1 MNVMTTTRR
10 LAATGA
16 AAALAAA
23 ALVGVTSS
31 AANAT
36 PVTNSYTCSN
46 ASFGLGPWTVGLL
59 SDAPGIEGFP
69 QVPAGFDAPG
79 GLLTLTNT
87 FTIPDSAYDT
97 LAGNGVEDISFPDF
111 AGSFGPNPVGVTGM
125 TAKVSEMTDN
135 GDGTHS
141 FQSDGLNAAFE
152 APAAG
157 TYDVLSPAS
166 FTLSATVPG
175 LGAVPVS
182 CVLTEGTAA
191 GAYTTIMVVKN
202 ASTTTGKPVARTLKT
217 TKAAKMKVTVAAGNE
232 VPTGKVIVKEGT
244 QKLGSAMLNDLGK
257 ATVTM
262 GKLSKGKHTVKVV
275 YKGDGYTL
283 AGSSEKI
290 TFTVVKP

>member
-1 MNVMTTTRR
+1 MNVMTTTSR

-23 ALVGVTSS
+23 ALVGVTTTT
-31 AANAT
+31 ANAT
-36 PVTNSYTCSN
+36 PVTNSYSCSN

-87 FTIPDSAYDT
+87 FTIPDSAYNT
-97 LAGNGVEDISFPDF
+97 LAGNGVEDVAFPDF

-152 APAAG
+152 APSAG
-157 TYDVLSPAS
+157 TYDVLSPGG
-166 FTLSATVPG
+166 FTMSATVPG
-175 LGAVPVS
+175 LGDVPVS
-182 CVLTEGTAA
+182 CVLTEGTPA
-191 GAYTTIMVVKN
+191 GAYANIMVVKN
-202 ASTTTGKPVARTLKT
+202 ASTASGKPVDRTLKT
-217 TKAAKMKVTVAAGNE
+217 TKVAKMKVTVAAGNE
-232 VPTGKVIVKEGT
+232 IPTGKVIVKEGT

-257 ATVTM
+257 ATVAM
-262 GKLSKGKHTVKVV
+262 GKLSKGKHKVKVI

-283 AGSSEKI
+283 GDNSDPI
-290 TFTVVKP
+290 VFTVVKP